1 MSVTMRQMLEA
12 GVHFGHQTRYW
23 NPKMADFIFGQ
34 RNKIHIVNLEK
45 TMQMYQDAM
54 KYVRQLASNRGTILF
69 VGTKR
74 QAREIVAEEAKR
86 ASMPYVDHRWL
97 GGMLTN
103 FKTVKASI
111 KRLKDLELMTTDG
124 TFERMTKRE
133 ALSHKREMDKLE
145 KSLGGIK
152 DMNALPD
159 AMFVV
164 DVGYHKIAVTEAK
177 KLGIPII
184 GVVDTNHSP
193 DGIAYVIPGNDDSSR
208 AIRLYA
214 RGVADSVLEGK
225 STVIQEIVQSGDEF
239 VEVEGRSVGLTLSR
253 SRPGA
258 LRGPRQHRAG
268 ARRASRV
275 ARRRRQAC
283 RRRTTDTERQDGGHF
298 RKHGDGTAPAHG
310 AGHDGVQEGA
320 DGSRR
325 RPREGR
331 GAAAH
336 QERREGVQ
344 GRRPRRGR
352 RRRRRVSRRRTASRA
367 RWSKSTARP
376 TSCRATRTSSRSRAR
391 WRRSSSTGNPPTS
404 RRSAALP
411 HGRRH
416 RRVGAAGAGAEDR
429 REHVDPPL
437 RALRRRG
444 RSSRSTCTAAAAS
457 ASRSTS
463 PAATRSVGKDI
474 AMHVAAAQR
483 RARSVRSRLARR
495 RRGRPDRE
503 GARDLH
509 RAGRRERQAR
519 GHRRQDGRRPRQQVP
534 RRSHAARPAV
544 RQESRRERSRS
555 T

>member
-23 NPKMADFIFGQ
+23 NPKMADYIFGQ

-86 ASMPYVDHRWL
+86 ANMPYVDHRWL

-239 VEVEGRSVGLTLSR
+239 VEVKE
-253 SRPGA
+253 
-258 LRGPRQHRAG
+258 
-268 ARRASRV
+268 
-275 ARRRRQAC
+275 
-283 RRRTTDTERQDGGHF
+283 E
-298 RKHGDGTAPAHG
+298 
-310 AGHDGVQEGA
+310 
-320 DGSRR
+320 
-325 RPREGR
+325 
-331 GAAAH
+331 
-336 QERREGVQ
+336 
-344 GRRPRRGR
+344 
-352 RRRRRVSRRRTASRA
+352 
-367 RWSKSTARP
+367 
-376 TSCRATRTSSRSRAR
+376 
-391 WRRSSSTGNPPTS
+391 
-404 RRSAALP
+404 
-411 HGRRH
+411 
-416 RRVGAAGAGAEDR
+416 
-429 REHVDPPL
+429 
-437 RALRRRG
+437 
-444 RSSRSTCTAAAAS
+444 AS
-457 ASRSTS
+457 A
-463 PAATRSVGKDI
+463 
-474 AMHVAAAQR
+474 
-483 RARSVRSRLARR
+483 
-495 RRGRPDRE
+495 
-503 GARDLH
+503 
-509 RAGRRERQAR
+509 
-519 GHRRQDGRRPRQQVP
+519 
-534 RRSHAARPAV
+534 
-544 RQESRRERSRS
+544 
-555 T
+555 